1 MARAEGE
8 GRGALKKG
16 TDPKFR
22 ISKKGVCPLFLAFA
36 LAAGAAQA
44 RDYGEWL
51 TSTAAPHEEI
61 VHVAVRPG
69 VDEPVLLSMASAG
82 QKPKRILMLFP
93 GYPGIM
99 KLQEK
104 DGRVWFK
111 LLGNYLLRSRALFV
125 DSETAAASVDA
136 PTDQYC
142 CFDDEFRLGNTH
154 AADVGKIVDVL
165 AARFPGAEI
174 YLVGTS
180 RGTVSVAPLAVA
192 LGTKIAGAVMTSSIV
207 QATRAGP
214 GVASFDF
221 GAVKVP
227 MLFVHHE
234 YDGCVATPYARARDL
249 AARYRLPLVTV
260 TGSSSTHGPPCEA
273 FSYHGFAGRE
283 REVAGAIMQ
292 WVKTR
297 AVAPTIQ

>member
-1 MARAEGE
+1 
-8 GRGALKKG
+8 
-16 TDPKFR
+16 
-22 ISKKGVCPLFLAFA
+22 
-36 LAAGAAQA
+36 
-44 RDYGEWL
+44 
-51 TSTAAPHEEI
+51 

-69 VDEPVLLSMASAG
+69 VDEPVLLSMTSAV
-82 QKPKRILMLFP
+82 QKPKRVLMLFP

-99 KLQEK
+99 KLHMK
-104 DGRVWFK
+104 DGQIWFS

-125 DSETAAASVDA
+125 DAETAAISVDA

-154 AADVGKIVDVL
+154 AADVGKILDTL

-192 LGTKIAGAVMTSSIV
+192 LGTRIAGAVMTSTIV

-214 GVASFDF
+214 GVGSFDYS
-221 GAVKVP
+221 AVKVP

-234 YDGCVATPYARARDL
+234 YDGCVATPYGRTRDL
-249 AARYRLPLVTV
+249 AAKYRFPLITV
-260 TGSSSTHGPPCEA
+260 VGSSNTHGPSCEA

-283 REVAGAIMQ
+283 KEVAAAIMQ